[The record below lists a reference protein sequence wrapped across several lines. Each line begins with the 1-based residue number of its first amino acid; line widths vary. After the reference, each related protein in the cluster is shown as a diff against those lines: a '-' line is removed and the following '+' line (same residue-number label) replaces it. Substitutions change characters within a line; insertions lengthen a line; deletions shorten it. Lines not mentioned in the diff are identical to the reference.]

1 MKCYICLTDSIVN
14 RKAYFN
20 MLKVTLISAR
30 KNTSL
35 RLICLYDGKIGDPVY
50 NLLKDFKVEIIIH
63 ELPYKKEL
71 MEIYSHEWME
81 TELGKDIEYSRI
93 FGTFMRMEI
102 PIIEKE
108 DEYVLYTDM
117 NIIFNDD
124 ILLKDLPHP
133 AYLAAAPEFERDT
146 KRMSYF
152 NAGILVMNIQGM
164 RIKYQ
169 QFVEMMKKRQRSTS
183 GLFDQGYLNELC
195 FNDME
200 ILPIEYNW
208 KPYWGIN
215 GNAKLIH
222 FHGMKPC
229 SNLEEAGFDTRE
241 SFFRTIFDNNSQG
254 YAGYIYLSLIHI

>member
-1 MKCYICLTDSIVN
+1 MISIIICSWFQSISKELKDNIENTVGVVHEIICIVN
-14 RKAYFN
+14 RKDYFN

-81 TELGKDIEYSRI
+81 TELGKDIENSRI

-117 NIIFNDD
+117 DIIFNDD

-133 AYLAAAPEFERDT
+133 AYLAD
-146 KRMSYF
+146 
-152 NAGILVMNIQGM
+152 I
-164 RIKYQ
+164 
-169 QFVEMMKKRQRSTS
+169 
-183 GLFDQGYLNELC
+183 
-195 FNDME
+195 
-200 ILPIEYNW
+200 
-208 KPYWGIN
+208 
-215 GNAKLIH
+215 
-222 FHGMKPC
+222 
-229 SNLEEAGFDTRE
+229 
-241 SFFRTIFDNNSQG
+241 
-254 YAGYIYLSLIHI
+254 

>member
-14 RKAYFN
+14 RKDYFN

-117 NIIFNDD
+117 DIIFNDD

-195 FNDME
+195 FKDME

-222 FHGMKPC
+222 FHGMKP
-229 SNLEEAGFDTRE
+229 SKKQDLTPENH
-241 SFFRTIFDNNSQG
+241 SFGLYLTITVKAMQG
-254 YAGYIYLSLIHI
+254 IYTILFSFLIT